1 MNAME
6 GSPLP
11 PRYRAGRSRE
21 TGIHRV
27 KAETCEKARAGPKD
41 FMTKR
46 NRYSPEAKREAV
58 GLVWVKWCRSVAAMF
73 GWSWAQAALRQHPIA
88 GRFPTH

>member
-1 MNAME
+1 
-6 GSPLP
+6 
-11 PRYRAGRSRE
+11 
-21 TGIHRV
+21 
-27 KAETCEKARAGPKD
+27 
-41 FMTKR
+41 MTKR